1 MPTVLENPN
10 VKSCKNF
17 EFLFFAEKLF
27 LQKSFDEFPNQSMG
41 KTEIDGV
48 DDREEMEITDVIMII
63 DNYQ

>member
-1 MPTVLENPN
+1 MPAVLENPN

-17 EFLFFAEKLF
+17 EIFFAERLF

-48 DDREEMEITDVIMII
+48 DDREEMEITDVIMTF
-63 DNYQ
+63 DNYR